1 MRGALRSEQA
11 PRASLASTPDHL
23 RLAEP
28 VGETLGEHAF
38 PIPKINCSRGGAH
51 ASLFRTAGFNF
62 KIEVQQSR
70 VTRAARRMRR
80 GTIVGLASLG
90 CGSASGARSDANENR
105 VVGAACRNCDG
116 LLAGF
121 RPVALN
127 PLIRRRN
134 NNYSVTRPSLMPTSF
149 PYAALRRANG
159 AP

>member
-1 MRGALRSEQA
+1 
-11 PRASLASTPDHL
+11 
-23 RLAEP
+23 
-28 VGETLGEHAF
+28 VGETLGEHDFQYLRSIARAAALTLVF
-38 PIPKINCSRGGAH
+38 FVRRALTSK
-51 ASLFRTAGFNF
+51 FRTAGFNL
-62 KIEVQQSR
+62 KIEVQRSR
-70 VTRAARRMRR
+70 VTRSARRMRR

-90 CGSASGARSDANENR
+90 SGSASGARSDANENR
-105 VVGAACRNCDG
+105 VVGAACRNCAG

-127 PLIRRRN
+127 PLIRRWN